1 MSQSTPTPYGKVA
14 VKDIVF
20 RKGNEYYRSTLILTQ
35 DRLYTIQAKV
45 KGSDPK
51 PFQRLSKSFSILGPY

>member
-1 MSQSTPTPYGKVA
+1 M
-14 VKDIVF
+14 KDIVF